1 MPSKLIGAEIT
12 GIEDKDKKIDGKD
25 SNFVKKSYTRLWE
38 EELTDEQRENLK
50 KALRKMRLNIR
61 RWVKD

>member
-25 SNFVKKSYTRLWE
+25 SNFVKKAIPVYG
-38 EELTDEQRENLK
+38 K
-50 KALRKMRLNIR
+50 KN
-61 RWVKD
+61 